1 MCVLV
6 CPLSFRA
13 KLQRIVG
20 VMLCTLVVATTLVV
34 DIGCGKSGAKP
45 GAAIHL
51 VRNGFLKI
59 RHGDATVKTYNSAT
73 VGNALER
80 KFKNGIWRQFTTS
93 TGVVVEFDAPV
104 SPATL
109 YRNGFAVWVPFSD
122 KKIAAAWGAPGEKGS
137 LSLRSATTCIND
149 DRKRVLAHGG
159 GRIVTDCRLLF
170 QVQFTVSA
178 NGKNFDLR
186 YISLATFNTDDQ
198 GEVLSYIYG

>member
-6 CPLSFRA
+6 CPLSFRT
-13 KLQRIVG
+13 KLYRIVG
-20 VMLCTLVVATTLVV
+20 VVLCALVVAITLAVN
-34 DIGCGKSGAKP
+34 IGCGKSGAKP
-45 GAAIHL
+45 GAAINL

-80 KFKNGIWRQFTTS
+80 KFKNGAWRQFTTS
-93 TGVVVEFDAPV
+93 TGVVVEFDASV

-109 YRNGFAVWVPFSD
+109 YRNGFAVWAPFSNQET
-122 KKIAAAWGAPGEKGS
+122 AAAWGALGEKGTV
-137 LSLRSATTCIND
+137 SLRSATTCIDD
-149 DRKRVLAHGG
+149 DRKRVLTHGR

-170 QVQFTVSA
+170 QVQFTVSP